1 MAPHTPGPLRTLGVL
16 LRALAGLALLLAL
29 IAGVPYA
36 LLAIG
41 HQPTELSGGLDLL
54 LRQDDGTLFLVVI
67 TLLGWAAWAA
77 FTLSALVE
85 LVAVLQRRS
94 APRIRG
100 LSSMQSLASFLIGG
114 IVLLAPT
121 AASAATATH
130 AAAAVSVTQSVTHSQ
145 GSASAS
151 SSTTPSADATH
162 WPTHTVTSPTESPW
176 DLAEHYLG
184 AGQRWKDIAALN
196 PEIHQLAAGDGYL
209 PHGAVIKLPAD
220 ARTTTP
226 TTSPDPAADALTTTR
241 TEGPQ
246 EHPAQ
251 PASTRAATAGSGPEV
266 PTTYTVVPNDSLS
279 GIAQEQLGD
288 ADQWPKIYHLNAGH
302 LQPGGHHLTDPDLI
316 YPGEHLKLPAPP
328 ETTPPS
334 APATPHPQQKPSGPT
349 EHPPT
354 HAPTEHP
361 APAPSTTAP
370 DSRPSREQASP
381 STQSPR
387 PRTTPSA
394 PATRAPAPNGV
405 PSPAAPVPA
414 GTTTAESTATG
425 SRMPVYALGGGLLA
439 AALLTLLATRRK
451 LQQRRRRPGR
461 RIPLPTGSAAATE
474 SALRATQN
482 PDGAEFIDA
491 ALRTAAVHLA
501 ATGRE
506 LPELAA
512 LVYAPATGL
521 VLHLAAAA
529 APVPPFVATDED
541 RSRWHCPANTT
552 ELRKP
557 TDTRT
562 VDAPYPAL
570 VTLGGDAAGQTVL
583 VDLEHYGAVQI
594 TGPDRLSVLR
604 ALAVELATSPY
615 ADHLDIAALG
625 NAAFGGLPALLPE
638 WFAAPVDV
646 ASALRAVAAHH
657 TDQQQAL
664 AAVGADS
671 LRQAR
676 LGEDGAASW
685 TPYLLL
691 AADDLSEHGAHEQLA
706 AVTDAHPRTAT
717 VIITTNDPGSGA
729 ASLPSAWTIDAS
741 PAAVVQLPGTD
752 IVCTPQALSDQDYA
766 DVLELLTLS
775 DEASPDV
782 PARPD
787 PVPAVALESVPAEP
801 PQSPAMA
808 VPAPYHHDPRVHA
821 RITEDDADLSPAPS
835 LPSPPAGPVAN
846 GLDGIGQDNDRGLLA
861 GLADFG
867 GDLDD
872 EPEPTSPDTAPP
884 TPTSIPITAPRAAAE
899 PAPAPAAKE
908 VLRGPVIQVLG
919 PVDVVGAQGTL
930 ETKHRRTL
938 TELAAWMVL
947 HPGLDHRA
955 LDEALWPGRDVDR
968 KSRNPWISRLRGW
981 LGASAD
987 GAKHLPL
994 IANTADARYRFADTV
1009 TCDWH
1014 QFQILVA
1021 AGKRAPL
1028 ADGDAML
1035 RTALELVRGRPF
1047 AAVPPRRYHWAGHL
1061 AQDMIDAIIDAAATL
1076 AERRLQ
1082 AADPRSALWAAT
1094 KGLDVAMES
1103 ERLHRLAFRAH
1114 HALGDYD
1121 GLERAATQLEK
1132 LCDELHSDMEDATAE
1147 LLRTLLAPA

>member
-1 MAPHTPGPLRTLGVL
+1 MAPHTPGPLRTIGVL

-67 TLLGWAAWAA
+67 TLLGWGAWAA

-85 LVAVLQRRS
+85 LVAVLRRRS

-100 LSSMQSLASFLIGG
+100 LSGMQSLASFLIGG

-130 AAAAVSVTQSVTHSQ
+130 AAAVSVTQSVTQ
-145 GSASAS
+145 GESSPSASAS
-151 SSTTPSADATH
+151 SAAAADDTH
-162 WPTHTVTSPTESPW
+162 WLTHTVTSPTESPW

-196 PEIHQLAAGDGYL
+196 PEIPALAAGDGYL
-209 PHGAVIKLPAD
+209 PQGAVIKLPAD
-220 ARTTTP
+220 ARPTTPSTSSTPSADPLPTTQAESREQTQATPINSTTTP
-226 TTSPDPAADALTTTR
+226 TTARTGPAA
-241 TEGPQ
+241 
-246 EHPAQ
+246 
-251 PASTRAATAGSGPEV
+251 
-266 PTTYTVVPNDSLS
+266 PTTYVVVPDDSLTR
-279 GIAQEQLGD
+279 IAQERLGD
-288 ADQWPKIYHLNAGH
+288 ADQWPKIYDLNRGH

-316 YPGEHLKLPAPP
+316 YPGEHLKLPAAAG
-328 ETTPPS
+328 TTPPS
-334 APATPHPQQKPSGPT
+334 APVTPHPQQKPSAPT
-349 EHPPT
+349 EQAPT

-370 DSRPSREQASP
+370 DSPQPSP
-381 STQSPR
+381 STQLPQPSA
-387 PRTTPSA
+387 TPSV

-405 PSPAAPVPA
+405 PSPATSVPA

-461 RIPLPTGSAAATE
+461 RVPLPTGSAAATE
-474 SALRATQN
+474 SALRATEN

-501 ATGRE
+501 AAGRE

-512 LVYAPATGL
+512 VVYAPATGL
-521 VLHLAAAA
+521 LLHLVAAA
-529 APVPPFVATDED
+529 APVPPFVVADED
-541 RSRWHCPANTT
+541 LRRWHCPADTT
-552 ELRKP
+552 ELLEP
-557 TDTRT
+557 ADTRT

-570 VTLGGDAAGQTVL
+570 VTLGGDAAGHTVL
-583 VDLEHYGAVQI
+583 VDLECYGAVQI
-594 TGPDRLSVLR
+594 TGPDRLPVLR

-625 NAAFGGLPALLPE
+625 DAAFAGLPALLPE

-646 ASALRAVAAHH
+646 ASTLRAVAAHH

-691 AADDLSEHGAHEQLA
+691 AADDLSQHGTHAQLA
-706 AVTDAHPRTAT
+706 AIADAHPRTAT
-717 VIITTNDPGSGA
+717 VIITTNDPGTGA
-729 ASLPSAWTIDAS
+729 TALPSAWTIDAS
-741 PAAVVQLPGTD
+741 PAAVVRLPGTD

-775 DEASPDV
+775 DEAAPDV
-782 PARPD
+782 PARPV
-787 PVPAVALESVPAEP
+787 PAPAVAVESGPAEP
-801 PQSPAMA
+801 QQPAVA
-808 VPAPYHHDPRVHA
+808 VPAPYHRDPRVHA
-821 RITEDDADLSPAPS
+821 RITDDDSVLSPTPS
-835 LPSPPAGPVAN
+835 LPSPLVVPDAN
-846 GLDGIGQDNDRGLLA
+846 DLGGIGQDNDRGLLA

-872 EPEPTSPDTAPP
+872 EPEPTFPDTGET
-884 TPTSIPITAPRAAAE
+884 TPAGSPIAAPRAAAE
-899 PAPAPAAKE
+899 PAPEPEAKE
-908 VLRGPVIQVLG
+908 VLPGPVIQVLG
-919 PVDVVGAQGTL
+919 PVDVEGAQGTL

-955 LDEALWPGRDVDR
+955 LDEALWPGKDVDR

-981 LGASAD
+981 LGTSAD

-994 IANTADARYRFADTV
+994 IANTDDARYRFADTV
-1009 TCDWH
+1009 SCDWH
-1014 QFQILVA
+1014 RFQNLVA
-1021 AGKRAPL
+1021 VGKRAQL

-1103 ERLHRLAFRAH
+1103 ERLHRLAFQAH
-1114 HALGDYD
+1114 HALGDYE

-1147 LLRTLLAPA
+1147 LLRTLLTPA